1 MKFADNLLKGF
12 AMAGHSRDRARDRFV
27 AEAMS
32 PCARLCF
39 VARTSERARGP
50 EDACVGDEMHVARSW
65 AASLVFASL
74 LSVHFF
80 GFVLAPN
87 FVLGAAVVV
96 LATFLYL
103 IDGACLENMGGMGD
117 RPGPGVCEDL
127 ASRPGSD
134 RPAGR

>member
-1 MKFADNLLKGF
+1 M
-12 AMAGHSRDRARDRFV
+12 R
-27 AEAMS
+27 
-32 PCARLCF
+32 
-39 VARTSERARGP
+39 
-50 EDACVGDEMHVARSW
+50 GDEMHVARSW

-103 IDGACLENMGGMGD
+103 FDGACLENMRGMRD

-134 RPAGR
+134 